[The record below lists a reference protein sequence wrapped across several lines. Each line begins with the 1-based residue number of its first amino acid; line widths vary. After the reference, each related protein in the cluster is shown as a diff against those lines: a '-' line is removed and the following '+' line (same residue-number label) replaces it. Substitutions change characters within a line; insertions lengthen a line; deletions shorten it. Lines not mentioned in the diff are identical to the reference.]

1 MKKEILSGLVLISVV
16 AGLYFAAHHRGVS
29 TGIRG
34 IDGSGH
40 LIAPN
45 FSLPDLTGQEL
56 DLSSYRGKVVLLDFW
71 ATWCDPCRD
80 EIPHFV
86 ELQNQYGGQG
96 LQIIGVAMDD
106 GPEPVRD
113 FYQRFKMNYPVVM
126 GNAKTGELYGGVLGL
141 PITFLIGRDGGIRA
155 KHIGATDISI
165 FEKEIVNLLG
175 SGSGSSSLAGF
186 GKTPESSYR
195 ALKGCGFSRAVTHLQ
210 KDLGHG
216 SRPCPSRIQRHRGFS
231 PAP

>member
-1 MKKEILSGLVLISVV
+1 LKKWILLGLALIAI
-16 AGLYFAAHHRGVS
+16 AGLYFTTRHHGVPTGTRGK
-29 TGIRG
+29 GIAEQ
-34 IDGSGH
+34 S
-40 LIAPN
+40 LAPD

-86 ELQNQYGGQG
+86 ELQNKYGGQG
-96 LQIIGVAMDD
+96 LQIIGVSMDD

-141 PITFLIGRDGGIRA
+141 PIAFLIGRDGRISA
-155 KHIGATDISI
+155 KHIGATDISV
-165 FEKEIVNLLG
+165 FEKEIKSML
-175 SGSGSSSLAGF
+175 SSRAA
-186 GKTPESSYR
+186 SSYP
-195 ALKGCGFSRAVTHLQ
+195 
-210 KDLGHG
+210 G
-216 SRPCPSRIQRHRGFS
+216 S
-231 PAP
+231 